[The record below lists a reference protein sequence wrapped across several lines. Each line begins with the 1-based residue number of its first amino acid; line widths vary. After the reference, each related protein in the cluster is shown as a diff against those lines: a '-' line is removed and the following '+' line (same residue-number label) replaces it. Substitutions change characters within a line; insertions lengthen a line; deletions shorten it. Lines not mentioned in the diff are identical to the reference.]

1 MEKQVNLSID
11 MDGVLAKFNENLQA
25 EERLYEKGYFLNL
38 EPQRNVVRAL
48 YDVCFLDWDEDIS
61 IRPRILSA
69 FLTES
74 KYALDEKKAWLKR
87 EVPALSKNYTFC
99 DCGQSKSSFIASAE
113 AELASRDILIDDY
126 GVNCKNWKEAGG
138 VYVKVSRNRK
148 DARQVRTRHKFV
160 FSPDMS
166 PAEIANVIK
175 KAIKESTEKRGGTN

>member
-1 MEKQVNLSID
+1 MEKQISLSID

-25 EERLYEKGYFLNL
+25 EKLLFEKGYFLNL

-48 YDVCFLDWDEDIS
+48 YNVCFLDWDEDIS

-87 EVPALSKNYTFC
+87 EVPTLSKNYTFC
-99 DCGQSKSSFIASAE
+99 ECGQSKSNFIKST
-113 AELASRDILIDDY
+113 ELANRDILIDDY
-126 GVNCKNWKEAGG
+126 GANCKSWMEAGG
-138 VYVKVSRNRK
+138 VYIKVSRNRK
-148 DARQVRTRHKFV
+148 DARQERTRHEFV

-166 PAEIANVIK
+166 PTEIANVIK
-175 KAIKESTEKRGGTN
+175 KAIKESTEKRGGAN

>member
-25 EERLYEKGYFLNL
+25 EKLLFEKGYFLNL

-87 EVPALSKNYTFC
+87 EAPALSKNCTFC
-99 DCGQSKSSFIASAE
+99 ECGQSKSNFIKS
-113 AELASRDILIDDY
+113 AELANKDILIDDY
-126 GVNCKNWKEAGG
+126 GVNCKSWMEAGG
-138 VYVKVSRNRK
+138 VYIKVSRNRK
-148 DARQVRTRHKFV
+148 DARQERTRHEFV

-166 PAEIANVIK
+166 PTEIANVIK
-175 KAIKESTEKRGGTN
+175 KAIKESTEKRGGAN

>member
-25 EERLYEKGYFLNL
+25 EELLFEKGYFLNL

-48 YDVCFLDWDEDIS
+48 YNVCFLDWDEDIS

-99 DCGQSKSSFIASAE
+99 ECGQSKSNFIASAE
-113 AELASRDILIDDY
+113 LANRDILIDDY
-126 GVNCKNWKEAGG
+126 GANCKSWMEAGG
-138 VYVKVSRNRK
+138 VYIKVSRNRK
-148 DARQVRTRHKFV
+148 DASLERTRHKFV

-175 KAIKESTEKRGGTN
+175 KAIKEATEKRGGAN